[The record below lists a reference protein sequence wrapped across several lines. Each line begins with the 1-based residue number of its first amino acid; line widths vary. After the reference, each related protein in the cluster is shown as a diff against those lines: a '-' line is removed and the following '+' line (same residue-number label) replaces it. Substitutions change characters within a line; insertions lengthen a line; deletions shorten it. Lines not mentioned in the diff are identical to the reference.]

1 MEVSKFTL
9 ELDEWVIGACDVAG
23 TAGSGAHAGRALN
36 HGAYYLGMLTHA
48 EIIVRTPDHD
58 VACAMNARLYLV
70 GACTGRSAG
79 FSPTSGAS
87 ATSSA
92 AYLHVRLVVALGC
105 PLGREGEI
113 AEIGSLLRGA
123 FCPED
128 EKLASILSSSR
139 FDRHL
144 RHSSSSQKRKVAS
157 RSHVSEP
164 SRRITTLS
172 FRRSYRLSGGF
183 R

>member
-36 HGAYYLGMLTHA
+36 HGAYYLGMLTRA
-48 EIIVRTPDHD
+48 GIIVRTPDHD

-113 AEIGSLLRGA
+113 AEIDSPFEVRSVQRTRSLHPFLVAR
-123 FCPED
+123 D
-128 EKLASILSSSR
+128 SIDTFATLQVRKNERSR
-139 FDRHL
+139 PAL
-144 RHSSSSQKRKVAS
+144 M
-157 RSHVSEP
+157 
-164 SRRITTLS
+164 
-172 FRRSYRLSGGF
+172 
-183 R
+183 